1 MLMATT
7 PHKPLLPAHYSL
19 WSEPPDDAGDE
30 ALHIVSERRSIKL
43 KGTAFREFRSS
54 VVPLLDGRHTIDDI
68 HAATAT
74 LFDLDDLAACI
85 GLLADQGIVV
95 EGAGLE
101 QYDAIASRIAPQ
113 LNFFHDVM
121 PNVDLQARLAAATVA
136 VIGLSGAGGS
146 VALTL
151 GAAGVGHLRCVDPSP
166 VVPADVYLSPLFTL
180 AQVGSPRTAGVTAAL
195 AASAPDSRAAADNA
209 ALESED
215 DLRRAIGNAGYIV
228 CCLDVG
234 QSNLIFKLNRVC
246 LALKKRWVSCSLS
259 GDEIVVG
266 PGIDPWRTA
275 CYLCYRMRAVA
286 CAGNPEDA
294 YAYERQLDK
303 RKHDDSDR
311 RENLVF
317 GAGLAAN
324 LLGLEVVK
332 EIAGIAEPSLAGRL
346 LTIRLTNLAI
356 QRHSVLRKP
365 WCPAC
370 FAQEDRGDGR

>member
-1 MLMATT
+1 MAKI

-43 KGTAFREFRSS
+43 KGKAFREFKTS
-54 VVPLLDGRHTIDDI
+54 VVPLLDGRHTLDEI

-74 LFDLDDLAACI
+74 LFDLDDLAECLA
-85 GLLADQGIVV
+85 LLADQGVVV

-101 QYDAIASRIAPQ
+101 QYDAIAARLAPQ
-113 LNFFHDVM
+113 LNFFHDVL
-121 PNVDLQARLAAATVA
+121 PNVDLQARLAKATVA

-146 VALTL
+146 VALAL
-151 GAAGVGHLRCVDPSP
+151 GAAGIGNLRCVDPIP
-166 VVPADVYLSPLFTL
+166 IVPADVYLSPLFTL
-180 AQVGSPRTAGVTAAL
+180 PQVGSPRATFVASAL
-195 AASAPDSRAAADNA
+195 SASAPQTRAIADVNT
-209 ALESED
+209 LDSED
-215 DLRRAIGNAGYIV
+215 DLRRVVTDADYVV
-228 CCLDVG
+228 CCLDAG
-234 QSNLIFKLNRVC
+234 QSNLIFKLNRIC

-266 PGIDPWRTA
+266 PGVDPWRTA

-294 YAYERQLDK
+294 YAYERQLDR
-303 RKHDDSDR
+303 RKHDDSDH

-324 LLGLEVVK
+324 FLGLEVVK
-332 EIAGIAEPSLAGRL
+332 EITGMAEPSLAGRL

-370 FAQEDRGDGR
+370 FQHEEHRDGH